1 MIMESIATKIANFRD
16 KIPGRAYLLLAVI
29 IFATASSIV
38 RQLTQIGEQN
48 LIAGKNT
55 ISFCNVLFVGNIVAF
70 LVLLAIYGKHWHISN
85 IKKISG
91 KHWLGLSATAI
102 LSVALAP
109 SLTFMALSQ
118 TTVNNVV
125 LIGRIETP
133 LILALS
139 VILLGERVNRW
150 IVTGAAVSF
159 GGVILTILLQ
169 QPAGDMG
176 EMGMG
181 FTVGTGE
188 LMALKGAVALAIS
201 TIISKVT
208 LKQIPLGIFSIF
220 RTAVGTAVFAA
231 IVVQMY
237 GVNHFVTLFSP
248 LLWQWMLFYGGV
260 IVVGGQLLWFSGL
273 KKAGASDVSMATS
286 FSPIAGVLAAY
297 FLLGETPTTAHYIGG
312 SFILAGIAI
321 NQIGLRQ
328 KTAPIQVQ
336 TKEMELEAGFKGV

>member
-16 KIPGRAYLLLAVI
+16 KIPARAYLLLAVI

-48 LIAGKNT
+48 PIAGKNP
-55 ISFCNVLFVGNIVAF
+55 ISFCNVLFVGNIVALMV
-70 LVLLAIYGKHWHISN
+70 LVAIYGKHWHISN
-85 IKKISG
+85 IKKLSG

-150 IVTGAAVSF
+150 VVTGAAVSF
-159 GGVILTILLQ
+159 VGVILTILLQ

-181 FTVGTGE
+181 FTVGKGE

-237 GVNHFVTLFSP
+237 GVNHFVTVFSP

-260 IVVGGQLLWFSGL
+260 IVVGGQLLWFNGL

-286 FSPIAGVLAAY
+286 FSPIAGILAAY
-297 FLLGETPTTAHYIGG
+297 LLLGELPTTAHYIGG
-312 SFILAGIAI
+312 SLILAGIAI

-328 KTAPIQVQ
+328 KIAPIEV
-336 TKEMELEAGFKGV
+336 KVKNMDMEAGFKGV